1 MVGARLESNSFWAR
15 RIWLAETAWQKL
27 LLPEELE
34 DGGARVESNSFWARR
49 IWLVRTA
56 WQQLLLPEQL

>member
-15 RIWLAETAWQKL
+15 SIWLAQTAWQKL

-34 DGGARVESNSFWARR
+34 DGGAREESNRIWARR
-49 IWLVRTA
+49 I
-56 WQQLLLPEQL
+56 